1 MKMKYHY
8 TECGLNNVVIEGLP
22 VMTDDDGDEVVE
34 IPNINDLHCAIAS
47 GIVLHEQGMSGA
59 ELRFLRSEM
68 GLMQVELATLL
79 HKDKQTVGRWERA
92 ESEIDGTSETIIR
105 KLAIEKLGLDISDGI
120 DVLSRKSIAT
130 AQDQTIS
137 IVANDTSYSLADRAA

>member
-1 MKMKYHY
+1 MKYHY
-8 TECGLNNVVIEGLP
+8 TECGLTNIIIEGLS
-22 VMTDDDGDEVVE
+22 VLVDDEGDEVVE
-34 IPNINDLHCAIAS
+34 IPYINDLHRAIAS

-68 GLMQVELATLL
+68 GITQAELATLL

-105 KLAIEKLGLDISDGI
+105 KYAIEKLKLDILDGI
-120 DVLSRKSIAT
+120 DELSKKSVAT
-130 AQDQTIS
+130 AHDQTIS
-137 IVANDTSYSLADRAA
+137 IIANDTSYTLAKKAA

>member
-1 MKMKYHY
+1 
-8 TECGLNNVVIEGLP
+8 
-22 VMTDDDGDEVVE
+22 MTDDDGDEVVE

>member
-8 TECGLNNVVIEGLP
+8 TECGLNNIVIEGLS
-22 VMTDDDGDEVVE
+22 VIADDDGDDVLE
-34 IPNINDLHCAIAS
+34 IPYINELHCAIAS

-68 GLMQVELATLL
+68 GITQAELATLL

-92 ESEIDGTSETIIR
+92 DSEIDGTSETIIR
-105 KLAIEKLGLDISDGI
+105 KFAIEKLNLDISDGI
-120 DVLSRKSIAT
+120 DELSKKSVST
-130 AQDQTIS
+130 ALDQTIS
-137 IVANDTSYSLADRAA
+137 IIASNSSYTLAKNVA

>member
-1 MKMKYHY
+1 MKYQY
-8 TECGLNNVVIEGLP
+8 TECGLNNIVIEGLS
-22 VMTDDDGDEVVE
+22 VFRDDDGDEVVE
-34 IPNINDLHCAIAS
+34 IPYINDLHCAIAS

-68 GLMQVELATLL
+68 GMTQVELANFL

-92 ESEIDGTSETIIR
+92 ESEIDGTSETVIR
-105 KLAIEKLGLDISDGI
+105 KLAIEKLDLNISEGI
-120 DVLSRKSIAT
+120 DELSKKSVST

-137 IVANDTSYSLADRAA
+137 IIANDDSYTLAKKIAA